1 MVTTVTVIG
10 LEFGAVLAGAVVV
23 EIVFGWP
30 GLGRL
35 FYDAI
40 YRRDFPLLTGSFM
53 FSAAVVIVMNTASEI
68 ACALLDPRLRPTH
81 ERDRRDPAPLA
92 APEHALGRDH
102 DRPVC

>member
-1 MVTTVTVIG
+1 MTVIG

-40 YRRDFPLLTGSFM
+40 YRRDFPLLTGAFM
-53 FSAAVVIVMNTASEI
+53 FSSSIVILVNMVTDV
-68 ACALLDPRLRPTH
+68 ACALLDPRI
-81 ERDRRDPAPLA
+81 RR
-92 APEHALGRDH
+92 
-102 DRPVC
+102 